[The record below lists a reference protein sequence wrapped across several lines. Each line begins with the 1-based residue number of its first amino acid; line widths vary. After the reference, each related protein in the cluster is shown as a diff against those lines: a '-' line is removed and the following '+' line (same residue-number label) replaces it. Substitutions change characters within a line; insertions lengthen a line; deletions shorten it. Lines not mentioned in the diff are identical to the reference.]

1 MCEVFG
7 DDFYKLTWDRQNGE
21 SLASSTRKSRA
32 FIDTLVPR
40 TFHILEQDT
49 GIDVRKLRNFFKT
62 KEKIQEGK
70 ERFMIKIIT
79 LEPLNISI
87 LQASLKIAIFLPHD
101 LLSCLNVQL
110 ISSRINVSGLRLI
123 HLRVLVQIKNHYRY

>member
-7 DDFYKLTWDRQNGE
+7 DDFYELTLDRQNGK

-40 TFHILEQDT
+40 TFNISEQDSVL
-49 GIDVRKLRNFFKT
+49 DARKLWNFFKT

-70 ERFMIKIIT
+70 E
-79 LEPLNISI
+79 
-87 LQASLKIAIFLPHD
+87 IFQPIYTD
-101 LLSCLNVQL
+101 
-110 ISSRINVSGLRLI
+110 
-123 HLRVLVQIKNHYRY
+123 VLTWVCERH